1 VSQSQAFDIA
11 DAVCPYQPGVDERKS
26 AAAAAASPARARK
39 LANGGV
45 KIESFA
51 LTRKIL
57 RSGGTRQAGFMAEM
71 VDMATKKGSSP
82 VLFQEGEVHQKQRIA
97 TAKFFA
103 PRVVTSRYRDLMNKL
118 GDELMDKL
126 KRQGKADLS
135 DLSLDMAVAVA
146 AEIIGLTNGSL
157 QGMANRLNS
166 FFTRGL
172 SHKMSRFQRYK
183 AFVSNQVNLLGFFWL
198 DVKPAIRARKKERKE
213 DVISHLIDQG
223 YTDTEILTECMTY
236 GAAGMVTTREFIVM
250 SAWHIMERP
259 ELWARFVETDEP
271 GRIAILEEILR
282 LEPVVGALYRRAVKD
297 LEFEDNGEKVHIP
310 AGTLIDMDIR
320 AANGDPVAAGECP
333 FQLKP
338 ERDTKALLGSM
349 SFGDGNHRCPG
360 AAVALQ
366 ESAIFLE
373 KLLKIP
379 GLRVEK
385 PPTLEWNTLTV
396 GYELRDAIIAVG

>member
-1 VSQSQAFDIA
+1 MSQSQTMTA

-26 AAAAAASPARARK
+26 AAAAAASEARVRK
-39 LANGGV
+39 LADGGIR
-45 KIESFA
+45 IESFSLA
-51 LTRKIL
+51 RKIL
-57 RSGGTRQAGFMAEM
+57 RGGGTRQAGFMAEL
-71 VDMATKKGSSP
+71 VNRASAKGSQP

-103 PRVVTSRYRDLMNKL
+103 PRVVTSRYRELMNTL
-118 GDELMDKL
+118 GDRLMDKL
-126 KRQGKADLS
+126 KKNGKADLS

-146 AEIIGLTNGSL
+146 AEIIGLTDGSL
-157 QGMANRLNS
+157 VGMSNRLNS
-166 FFTRGL
+166 FFSRGL
-172 SHKMSRFQRYK
+172 SHKMNRFQRAR
-183 AFVSNQVNLLGFFWL
+183 AFISNQVNLLGFFWL
-198 DVKPAIRARKKERKE
+198 DVKPAIRSRKKARKE

-223 YTDTEILTECMTY
+223 YSDAEILTECMTY

-250 SAWHIMERP
+250 SAWHLMERP
-259 ELWARFVETDEP
+259 ELQARFVDTDEP

-282 LEPVVGALYRRAVKD
+282 LEPIVGALYRRAVKD
-297 LEFEDNGEKVHIP
+297 LSFEDENGKTVTIP
-310 AGTLIDMDIR
+310 AGTLIDLDIR
-320 AANGDPVAAGECP
+320 AANADPIAAGECP

-338 ERDTKALLGSM
+338 DRGAKALLGSM

-379 GLRVEK
+379 GLRFEK
-385 PPTLEWNTLTV
+385 PPTMEWNTLTV